1 MSMRKEG
8 TNWLANLGIKVD
20 EKTENVQDDK
30 KVILHGIN
38 GICLQDIA
46 IKTKKAR
53 RSRAINSVENE
64 TKKAPDRIYEEDKE
78 SMAHR
83 DGDIPLVQ
91 ETIKLLIEV
100 SFKEAKV
107 VRLADTRNVAVTTE
121 VRLIRLLIT
130 NGMVGAMDCMVNV
143 LLIL

>member
-1 MSMRKEG
+1 
-8 TNWLANLGIKVD
+8 
-20 EKTENVQDDK
+20 
-30 KVILHGIN
+30 
-38 GICLQDIA
+38 
-46 IKTKKAR
+46 
-53 RSRAINSVENE
+53 
-64 TKKAPDRIYEEDKE
+64 
-78 SMAHR
+78 MAHR